1 MKVERLAIEDVILVE
16 PKVHGDHRGF
26 FVETFQAERYRE
38 AGIGVAPDGSPLD
51 FVQDNMARSTQG
63 ILRGLHLQEPHAQGK
78 LVSCV
83 EGEVFDVAVDVRVGS
98 PTFGQWVGA
107 RLDAESHRQ
116 LWVPPGFAHG
126 YQVLSATAIFAYKC
140 TDLYHPEAELG
151 VAWDDPDVGV
161 EWPLDVMPV
170 LSDKDR
176 ANPKLAE
183 IDEAR
188 LPRYVAPR

>member
-1 MKVERLAIEDVILVE
+1 MKVERLAVPDVILVE

-26 FVETFQAERYRE
+26 FVETFQSQRYRE

-51 FVQDNMARSTQG
+51 FVQDNMAKSSKG
-63 ILRGLHLQEPHAQGK
+63 ILRGMHLQEPHGQGK

-83 EGEVFDVAVDVRVGS
+83 EGEVFDVAIDVRVGS
-98 PTFGQWVGA
+98 PTFGKWVGA
-107 RLDAESHRQ
+107 RLDAVSHRQ

-126 YQVLSATAIFAYKC
+126 YQVLSESAIFAYKC

-151 VAWDDPDVGV
+151 VAWDDPDIGI
-161 EWPLDVMPV
+161 EWPLDVTPV

-176 ANPKLAE
+176 ANPKLAD
-183 IDEAR
+183 IDEAV
-188 LPRYVAPR
+188 LPKYVAS